1 MPKEMTRQ
9 TGLAQVDATAVL
21 PHGTWIARLDRRE
34 SRLAATNAT
43 ERGELL
49 EASLGSVHAI
59 FAGTLYSDPSGLTP
73 SASPTASAT
82 PSSWLT
88 GTSDGV
94 TASWIASEG
103 SLRSLSGIETPRRFS
118 QPATPSACIPFST
131 QTARTG
137 SSSRTRSTR

>member
-1 MPKEMTRQ
+1 M
-9 TGLAQVDATAVL
+9 L

-59 FAGTLYSDPSGLTP
+59 FAGTLYFAIRVAATP
-73 SASPTASAT
+73 PASPTASAM
-82 PSSWLT
+82 PSSWPT
-88 GTSDGV
+88 GTSDGA
-94 TASWIASEG
+94 TASWIACEG

-118 QPATPSACIPFST
+118 QPATPSACTPSST

-137 SSSRTRSTR
+137 SSFRTRSTR